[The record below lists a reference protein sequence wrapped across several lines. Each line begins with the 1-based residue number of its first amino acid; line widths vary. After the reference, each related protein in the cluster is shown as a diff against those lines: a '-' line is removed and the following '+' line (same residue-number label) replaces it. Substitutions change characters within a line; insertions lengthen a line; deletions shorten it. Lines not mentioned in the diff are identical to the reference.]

1 MPLTRSQVERLVT
14 IMNDQIQ
21 REMEIDIPV
30 YEVDE
35 VADDIHDETT
45 RYVIATDTG
54 DNVETMVVCSVEE
67 IPGEPIGLTRAKQ
80 MTYDEFLQKQPEGT
94 ADVIAESDALGESD
108 FPVLEF
114 GQWYVATAYQNEG
127 IGMQL
132 GVELVA
138 NLDDVA
144 LDPIVGVGLRKSNHS
159 NPHLEQFTQV
169 ADSVVG
175 EVRGP
180 LPMVEREDGT
190 APELEVVIFKG
201 NLDYLRSYL
210 GL

>member
-1 MPLTRSQVERLVT
+1 
-14 IMNDQIQ
+14 MNDQIQ
-21 REMEIDIPV
+21 REMGIDIPV
-30 YEVDE
+30 YNVDE
-35 VADDIHDETT
+35 VEDDLHDETT
-45 RYVIATDTG
+45 RHVIATHTG
-54 DNVETMVVCSVEE
+54 DNVETMVVCSEAE
-67 IPGEPIGLTRAKQ
+67 ILGEPIGLAGAKQ
-80 MTYDEFLQKQPEGT
+80 MTYDEFLHKQPEGT

-114 GQWYVATAYQNEG
+114 GQWYVDTAYQNEG
-127 IGMQL
+127 IGLQL
-132 GVELVA
+132 GVELVR

-159 NPHLEQFTQV
+159 NPHLKQFKLV

-180 LPMVEREDGT
+180 LSMVERKDGT

-201 NLDYLRSYL
+201 NLECLRSYL
-210 GL
+210 GI